1 MAIDSSFNTVD
12 MMVNMGPQHPSTHGV
27 FRMVLT
33 VDGERIVNAEPYI
46 GYLHR
51 GTEKLCEGQNYRQC
65 IELFDRLD
73 YLSNFNNELVF
84 CMAVEKLM
92 GLEVPQR
99 AQYIRVILSE
109 LNRITSHLMFYGA
122 FGADAGAITPF
133 LYGFR
138 ERERTQALFESV
150 SGARMM
156 HGYFRVG
163 GLAQD
168 VPADFVKNV
177 KELMPFLYQ
186 GIKEMDDL
194 LSENDVF
201 LPRTKG
207 VGVLTA
213 AEAID
218 LGVSGPILRACGVAE
233 DLRRS
238 DPYLVYDRL
247 EFDVP
252 VGQNGD
258 CYDRYWV
265 RMQEMYESLK
275 IIGQAIEQ
283 LPDGPIVAQLP
294 RGMLRPPKGEAY
306 ARGENPRGEFGVYV
320 VSEGRDKPY
329 RVKIRGPS
337 FCNLM
342 ALKTLLKDAY
352 IADSVVILGSVD
364 IVLGD
369 VDR

>member
-1 MAIDSSFNTVD
+1 MVTESRFDTVD
-12 MMVNMGPQHPSTHGV
+12 MMMNMGPQHPSTHGV

-33 VDGERIVNAEPYI
+33 VSGERIVGIEPYI

-51 GTEKLCEGQNYRQC
+51 GTEKLCEMYNYRQI

-73 YLSNFNNELVF
+73 YVASFNNELVF
-84 CMAVEKLM
+84 CMATEKLM
-92 GLEVPQR
+92 GLQVPER

-109 LNRITSHLMFYGA
+109 LNRIASHLLFYGA
-122 FGADAGAITPF
+122 FGNDAGALTPF

-138 ERERTQALFESV
+138 ERERIQALFESV

-163 GLAQD
+163 GVYRD
-168 VPADFVKNV
+168 VPQDFDENLRALV
-177 KELMPFLYQ
+177 PFLRE
-186 GIKEMDDL
+186 GIQEMDDL
-194 LSENDVF
+194 LSENEIF
-201 LPRTKG
+201 ITRTKG
-207 VGVLTA
+207 IGVLKA
-213 AEAID
+213 QDAID
-218 LGVSGPILRACGVAE
+218 FGVSGPILRASGVPE

-238 DPYLVYDRL
+238 EPYLVYDQL
-247 EFDVP
+247 KFDIP

-265 RMQEMYESLK
+265 RMQEMYHSLR
-275 IIGQAIEQ
+275 IVEQALDQ
-283 LPDGPIVAQLP
+283 MPQGPVLAQLP
-294 RGMLRPPKGEAY
+294 RGILRPPRGEVY
-306 ARGENPRGEFGVYV
+306 ARAENPRGELGVYL

-329 RVKIRGPS
+329 RVKIRAPS

-342 ALKTLLKDAY
+342 SLETMLKDCY
-352 IADSVVILGSVD
+352 IADCVVILGSID
-364 IVLGD
+364 LCLGD